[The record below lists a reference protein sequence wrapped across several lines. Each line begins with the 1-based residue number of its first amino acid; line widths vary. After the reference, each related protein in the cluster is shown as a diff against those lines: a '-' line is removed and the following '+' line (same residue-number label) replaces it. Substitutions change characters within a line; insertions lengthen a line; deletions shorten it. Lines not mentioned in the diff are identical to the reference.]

1 MSTIDTVKEKI
12 EDEVGKRALN
22 TVKEKVKKKVG
33 NDKLVDTIG
42 DYVEDF
48 LFDDDKK
55 KKTTKST
62 KETKKVEKKS
72 TKKDDSKLDDII
84 DLAKE
89 FIGKDK

>member
-1 MSTIDTVKEKI
+1 MSSIDTVKEKI
-12 EDEVGKRALN
+12 EDEVGKRALH

-33 NDKLVDTIG
+33 NDKIVDTIG

-48 LFDDDKK
+48 LFEDDKK
-55 KKTTKST
+55 KKTTKK

>member
-12 EDEVGKRALN
+12 EDEVGKRALH

-33 NDKLVDTIG
+33 NDKIVDTIG

-55 KKTTKST
+55 KKSTKK